1 MELQIERMDGNLI
14 SRLRQARE
22 LGVVGNVVNIFNTVI
37 NIELI
42 NPSLLITL
50 SKKDV
55 TSAPYMMKAFSDAE
69 FDKLKEKL
77 DIGDT
82 FRFKTDGEMTINDD
96 KVIYNASKMFSS
108 LIEPVHFE
116 KNDLQSKK
124 TEVDSYLETKGNY
137 GGLLNAYLNQ
147 IQKENHLSVSL
158 SIYDNYFQQLL
169 KQLAN
174 NFSGENLKQFIGLG
188 VGLTPSGDDFI
199 VGLLS
204 VLSRY
209 DASGQWLNEIRSE
222 FKDSTIDKKTTRVSS
237 HMIHYAL
244 DGYFNSALIELV
256 CGKKAENLEI
266 VSSIGST
273 SGTDMLTGVGFGL
286 DRLIKS
292 QKERVI

>member
-1 MELQIERMDGNLI
+1 MELQIELIDGNLI
-14 SRLRQARE
+14 NRLRQARK

-37 NIELI
+37 NIELT

-55 TSAPYMMKAFSDAE
+55 TSAPYMMKASSNAE
-69 FDKLKEKL
+69 FDKLKENL

-82 FRFKTDGEMTINDD
+82 FRFKTDGEITINDD
-96 KVIYNASKMFSS
+96 KVIYNASRVFSS
-108 LIEPVHFE
+108 MIETVHCE
-116 KNDLQSKK
+116 KNDLQLKK
-124 TEVDSYLETKGNY
+124 AEVDSYLETRGHY
-137 GGLLNAYLNQ
+137 GGLLNAYLTQ
-147 IQKENHLSVSL
+147 SQKEHHLSVSL

-174 NFSGENLKQFIGLG
+174 DFSGESLKQFVGLG

-209 DASGQWLNEIRSE
+209 DASGQWLNGIRNE
-222 FKDSTIDKKTTRVSS
+222 LKGSTIDKKTTRVSS
-237 HMIHYAL
+237 YMIHYAL
-244 DGYFNSALIELV
+244 DGCFNAALIELV
-256 CGKKAENLEI
+256 CGKVAENLEN
-266 VSSIGST
+266 VNSIGST